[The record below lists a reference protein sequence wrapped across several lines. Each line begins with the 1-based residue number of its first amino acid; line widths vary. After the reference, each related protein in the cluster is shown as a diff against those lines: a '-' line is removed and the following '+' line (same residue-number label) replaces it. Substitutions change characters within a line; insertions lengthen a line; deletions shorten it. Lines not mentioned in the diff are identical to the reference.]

1 MKYLKLLAIGLSLY
15 TELFAQQE
23 QVISPSNGS
32 VASLEKNILF
42 YANRRFNVTQ
52 SGSGQLPLNLLFD
65 GNMDAVYTANGINP
79 ANPYVL
85 LIENLPDRHTQRGGW
100 IGWSSRYYEPK
111 KFKLEVFDQWKNIWV
126 TIADVVNNP
135 NGYYI
140 VRVPSLSVGKIR
152 FTVYETSQGENL
164 MGLSEFF
171 FIHPEATTAYDN
183 LLVNYSPNGN
193 VGIGT
198 INPKEQLSV
207 KGKIQATEIKVSTS
221 AADWPDYVFKSDY
234 RLASL
239 KETENFIKE
248 NGHLPE
254 VPKAADVE
262 MHGVQLGEMN
272 KLLLKKMEE
281 MTLHMIQLNK
291 TVEKQSEQITI
302 QANQIKS
309 LQKKDKKRR
318 EK

>member
-1 MKYLKLLAIGLSLY
+1 LAIGLSLC
-15 TELFAQQE
+15 TELSAQQE

-42 YANRRFNVTQ
+42 YANRRFKVTQ

-65 GNMDAVYTANGINP
+65 GNMDAVYTSNGISP
-79 ANPYVL
+79 TNPYVL
-85 LIENLPDRHTQRGGW
+85 LIEDLPDRHTQRGGW

-111 KFKLEVFDQWKNIWV
+111 KFKLEVFDQWNNNWV
-126 TIADVVNNP
+126 TIADVANNP
-135 NGYYI
+135 NAYYI

-198 INPKEQLSV
+198 INPTEQLSV
-207 KGKIQATEIKVSTS
+207 KGKIRAHEIKVETS
-221 AADWPDYVFKSDY
+221 NWPDYVFKADY
-234 RLASL
+234 KLPSL
-239 KETENFIKE
+239 TETEQFIKQH
-248 NGHLPE
+248 GHLRE
-254 VPKAADVE
+254 VPNASEVEAD
-262 MHGVQLGEMN
+262 GVSLGEMN
-272 KLLLKKMEE
+272 KILLKKIEE
-281 MTLHMIQLNK
+281 LTLQVIELNK
-291 TVEKQSEQITI
+291 KVDRQEER
-302 QANQIKS
+302 IK
-309 LQKKDKKRR
+309 LK
-318 EK
+318 